1 MEAHEFTWDEKN
13 DYKGILR
20 AVESAANYA
29 MECDYWMTRTL
40 AELRQQ
46 IERLIQQQGEESP
59 VAAWIYT
66 KEDVLDYPDDA
77 VVDEEVATKVIN
89 NLDQYDYIYT
99 KIFECID
106 EELRQANVI

>member
-1 MEAHEFTWDEKN
+1 
-13 DYKGILR
+13 
-20 AVESAANYA
+20 
-29 MECDYWMTRTL
+29 MTRTL

-66 KEDVLDYPDDA
+66 KEDVVDYPDDA
-77 VVDEEVATKVIN
+77 VVDEEVATKIIN

-99 KIFECID
+99 EIFECID